1 MSLSQKLVIPKGFM
15 ITTQET
21 AWIDEERML
30 TWLWE
35 IRFKYTDQKQEKLK
49 FKFPWS
55 FLTLI
60 RNGVTGISME

>member
-1 MSLSQKLVIPKGFM
+1 MKRMSLSQKLVIPKGFM

-49 FKFPWS
+49 FKFP
-55 FLTLI
+55 
-60 RNGVTGISME
+60 